1 MYISS
6 DILVCSITE
15 HFYMLCY
22 FVDPA
27 KRAEMETT
35 IFSTVQNNQ
44 LSKYQWYLYSIR
56 TLFVAG

>member
-15 HFYMLCY
+15 HFYMFCY

-27 KRAEMETT
+27 KQDKIETT
-35 IFSTVQNNQ
+35 IFSTIQNNQ
-44 LSKYQWYLYSIR
+44 LSKYRWYLYLIR
-56 TLFVAG
+56 TLFAAG